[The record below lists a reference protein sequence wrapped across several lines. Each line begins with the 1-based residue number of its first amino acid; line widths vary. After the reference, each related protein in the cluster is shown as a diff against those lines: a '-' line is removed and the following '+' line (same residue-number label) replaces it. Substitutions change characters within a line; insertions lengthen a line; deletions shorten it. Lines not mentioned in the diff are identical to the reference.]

1 MLWSGLVSGLG
12 LSESKCGIGVLSE
25 APSRSA
31 LRCARSLQNI
41 SPSPRSIFSPN
52 PTLSDHQNQI
62 TAKTTHPL
70 LRRHLVF
77 CTRSIAAGIVFRY
90 IPVFD
95 IISLAPVSTICGDT
109 LLHSRKKKLPP
120 RQSFPR
126 HEEAINF
133 DDSHN
138 STPSA
143 STLRRLFDRID
154 RI

>member
-1 MLWSGLVSGLG
+1 MRHWCAKRGPQSL
-12 LSESKCGIGVLSE
+12 C
-25 APSRSA
+25 AA
-31 LRCARSLQNI
+31 LRSLA
-41 SPSPRSIFSPN
+41 PKYFSTAVLHFFSN

-143 STLRRLFDRID
+143 STPRRPLDRTDRI
-154 RI
+154 

>member
-1 MLWSGLVSGLG
+1 MRHWCPKRGPV
-12 LSESKCGIGVLSE
+12 
-25 APSRSA
+25 A
-31 LRCARSLQNI
+31 LRSLLQNI

-62 TAKTTHPL
+62 TAKTPTPL

-109 LLHSRKKKLPP
+109 LLHSSKKKGASLG
-120 RQSFPR
+120 SLFPR

>member
-1 MLWSGLVSGLG
+1 MRHWCPKRGPV
-12 LSESKCGIGVLSE
+12 
-25 APSRSA
+25 A
-31 LRCARSLQNI
+31 LRSLLQNI

-62 TAKTTHPL
+62 TAKTPTPL

-143 STLRRLFDRID
+143 SAPRRLLDRTDRI
-154 RI
+154 

>member
-1 MLWSGLVSGLG
+1 MNLN
-12 LSESKCGIGVLSE
+12 SKCGTGLPKR
-25 APSRSA
+25 AHRSA
-31 LRCARSLQNI
+31 LRSLQNY
-41 SPSPRSIFSPN
+41 FSKAAQHFFSN
-52 PTLSDHQNQI
+52 PTLSDHQNQT
-62 TAKTTHPL
+62 TAKITHPL

-109 LLHSRKKKLPP
+109 LLHSSKKKGASLG
-120 RQSFPR
+120 SLFPR